1 MLGSIKV
8 INDTSDHDKIYPILR
23 LPVNFKWFGGE
34 LFKINS
40 YPPNLN
46 IKKNNSTKNPKY
58 IKIN

>member
-46 IKKNNSTKNPKY
+46 IKI
-58 IKIN
+58 IKHKKS